1 MSTIVD
7 NHYQLSGSIVKPPRL
22 TSSPAGI
29 QHVSFVVEHRSEQLE
44 AGFSRR
50 SFVRIVVVV
59 SGDSA
64 AQWANDLKVG
74 DVVHARGFLNR
85 IEDKNGIGKLV
96 LHAQQLVKI

>member
-1 MSTIVD
+1 M
-7 NHYQLSGSIVKPPRL
+7 
-22 TSSPAGI
+22 
-29 QHVSFVVEHRSEQLE
+29 SFVVEHRSEQLE